1 MDDPCSNVIE
11 KACKEPE
18 SVDINFDKFNE
29 SYVSKVL
36 SNIDNISEHDLSV
49 IIKNNME
56 RFTED
61 VLNGD
66 ESYAHLLSNK
76 KFVSSL
82 FRAINSIPI
91 SYSTKLAINRITYDY
106 FTSDN
111 PEREIKEI
119 YLNASKVVNKD
130 AITKLMT
137 IGLDPNVAC
146 NLALCRYS
154 SSNEKTNVKRL
165 NFAIYHRYEIMTEQ
179 IIIYIY
185 EKLFDNFSDLF
196 QATML
201 EVYSKEQQNDF
212 GENFMEVYGLVSLA
226 ILVFLNNMTSENIR
240 KVLIRYEEELKLLSY
255 PPVRFSLRALS
266 NDYSRV
272 LSMVDKLNMSG
283 HYIP

>member
-1 MDDPCSNVIE
+1 MQ
-11 KACKEPE
+11 
-18 SVDINFDKFNE
+18 
-29 SYVSKVL
+29 
-36 SNIDNISEHDLSV
+36 
-49 IIKNNME
+49 
-56 RFTED
+56 
-61 VLNGD
+61 
-66 ESYAHLLSNK
+66 
-76 KFVSSL
+76 SS
-82 FRAINSIPI
+82 
-91 SYSTKLAINRITYDY
+91 
-106 FTSDN
+106 
-111 PEREIKEI
+111 
-119 YLNASKVVNKD
+119 
-130 AITKLMT
+130 
-137 IGLDPNVAC
+137 
-146 NLALCRYS
+146 
-154 SSNEKTNVKRL
+154 NVKRL